1 MTTPKR
7 PDSETRERQVV
18 RTAEFAPFGEIAETG
33 APQNLD
39 LIMDLSLRV
48 TVELGRTVMSVREV
62 LSLGPGAVVQLDKLA
77 GEQVDILIN
86 DRLVAKGEVV
96 VVDENFGVRIID
108 ILTPNK
114 RIVAR

>member
-1 MTTPKR
+1 MTTKR
-7 PDSETRERQVV
+7 PDNDMKDRQVV
-18 RTAEFAPFGEIAETG
+18 RTAEFAPFGEIADAG
-33 APQNLD
+33 APQNLE

-108 ILTPNK
+108 ILTPGK
-114 RIVAR
+114 RILNR